1 MRGGSMT
8 VPIDDGGAAFPCE
21 AEGFMNQDASG
32 NIVAV
37 TEMLKAHKGMTL
49 RDYFA
54 SKALPTV
61 IMEMWGDGCHGATP
75 EDAMAGCAYKIADAM
90 LEARKEKR

>member
-1 MRGGSMT
+1 MT
-8 VPIDDGGAAFPCE
+8 APIDDGGPAFPCE
-21 AEGFMNQDASG
+21 AEGFMNQDESG

-61 IMEMWGDGCHGATP
+61 IMEMWGDDCLTGATP
-75 EDAMAGCAYKIADAM
+75 QADMANAAYQIADAM

>member
-1 MRGGSMT
+1 MT
-8 VPIDDGGAAFPCE
+8 VPIDGGWPAFPCE

-54 SKALPTV
+54 GQALAG
-61 IMEMWGDGCHGATP
+61 ICATYFNLIQP
-75 EDAMAGCAYKIADAM
+75 ESIGKSSHESIATASLSLADAM
-90 LEARKEKR
+90 LKARKEKR